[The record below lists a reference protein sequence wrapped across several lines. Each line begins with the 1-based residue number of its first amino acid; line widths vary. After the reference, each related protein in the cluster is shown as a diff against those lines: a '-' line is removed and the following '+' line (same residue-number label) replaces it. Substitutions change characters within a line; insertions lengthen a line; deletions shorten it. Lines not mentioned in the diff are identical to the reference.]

1 MLNWDSVSNGN
12 IPLLVVVSISVLGQ
26 QAISAYFIEEIC
38 KFIIAP
44 KLGDYLS
51 ILSIV
56 ARATYATI
64 AFTEILL
71 AFVLV
76 LLLRSRR
83 SGLKHSDTLLDK
95 LVRYAISSGS
105 VTALNATAATIS
117 ISAFPDS
124 FLHFLFGSLK
134 AKCKQAYFYTLFWYV
149 DKNLIVY
156 ANAML
161 ALWDLVMSS
170 LFL

>member
-1 MLNWDSVSNGN
+1 M
-12 IPLLVVVSISVLGQ
+12 GQ

-134 AKCKQAYFYTLFWYV
+134 AKCKQAYFYTSFLYV

-161 ALWDLVMSS
+161 AL
-170 LFL
+170 